1 MKMKNLPPE
10 LDLIHE
16 TKRRTEYYFFIFL
29 FESII
34 DQSQNQLKK
43 NNFQCRE
50 GRNLNIRVKDNI
62 LTLFPHPDCY
72 CCFSCLCIHGIEQD
86 TTLCLLLLLTHKQR
100 HWSLREKGGF
110 PKQKLN
116 RILFDN
122 AILRLC
128 LCLASDYNLLS
139 HFNIQPPTS
148 QPPSP
153 IHPIIPLNC
162 SHSSSTFSVER
173 DLPLTE

>member
-10 LDLIHE
+10 FDLIHE

-50 GRNLNIRVKDNI
+50 GRNLNRRVKDNI

-100 HWSLREKGGF
+100 HWSLREKGDF
-110 PKQKLN
+110 QNKSSTESCLTMQFYACASVLPVTITSS
-116 RILFDN
+116 RILIFNHQLHDH
-122 AILRLC
+122 LHRFT
-128 LCLASDYNLLS
+128 LS
-139 HFNIQPPTS
+139 
-148 QPPSP
+148 
-153 IHPIIPLNC
+153 
-162 SHSSSTFSVER
+162 SH
-173 DLPLTE
+173 